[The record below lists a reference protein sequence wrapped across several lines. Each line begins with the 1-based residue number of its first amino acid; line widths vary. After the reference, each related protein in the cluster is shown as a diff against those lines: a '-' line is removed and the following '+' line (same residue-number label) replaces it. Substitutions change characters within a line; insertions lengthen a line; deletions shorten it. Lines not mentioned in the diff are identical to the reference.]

1 MILLI
6 TFIKVKVKVKV
17 KKKNIFRLVASRV
30 ISKADTISKYVN
42 DNSNYISGMRVKLTY
57 TFKQQD
63 QWLQYFSQ
71 F

>member
-6 TFIKVKVKVKV
+6 TFIKVKVKVK
-17 KKKNIFRLVASRV
+17 KSNMFRLVASKA

-57 TFKQQD
+57 TF
-63 QWLQYFSQ
+63 
-71 F
+71 